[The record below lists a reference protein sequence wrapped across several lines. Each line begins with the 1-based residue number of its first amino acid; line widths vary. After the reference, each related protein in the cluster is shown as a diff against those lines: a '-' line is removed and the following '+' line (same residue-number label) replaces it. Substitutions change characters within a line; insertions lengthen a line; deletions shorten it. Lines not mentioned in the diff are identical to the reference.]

1 MSKNRLDFRAQLSRH
16 THDVSAGY
24 SSSLTTGPI
33 VPQYYHV
40 LNPGDTLYFDVHMF
54 TRMQDVVT
62 AFLGEVDVHLDAF
75 FVPLQMLY
83 TPFGQI
89 YSQTDDFISSKFDL
103 TDISS
108 DRLQDFPVIPLDHA
122 IASRSMSAQLTT
134 YVPSE

>member
-1 MSKNRLDFRAQLSRH
+1 MSKNRLDFQAQLSRH
-16 THDVSAGY
+16 SHDVSAGY

-40 LNPGDTLYFDVHMF
+40 LQPGDTLYFDVHMF

-103 TDISS
+103 TGVSAE
-108 DRLQDFPVIPLDHA
+108 RLQDFPVIPLDGT
-122 IASRSMSAQLTT
+122 IASRSMST
-134 YVPSE
+134 